1 MNASLFLRTV
11 IIASSLS
18 CCLAFF
24 SQLPNAFA
32 LDFGTLT
39 FPSRPI
45 GWVYALTGHDSWF
58 PFEIARHS
66 VVRPPANLGLLLSD
80 SAGFDLRC
88 LDGLSPDDL
97 QALWLPGINVG
108 DSGLSHI
115 GRLTGLQ
122 ELDLSHCGITDAGLV
137 HLTELKQLRTLRLS
151 GNKLTGAGLRAIAEL
166 PQLTELDLQ
175 DICCA
180 ESEKSKDV
188 GTVRFASERSLAL
201 QRACLQEL
209 PQLDSVRTLS

>member
-1 MNASLFLRTV
+1 
-11 IIASSLS
+11 
-18 CCLAFF
+18 
-24 SQLPNAFA
+24 
-32 LDFGTLT
+32 
-39 FPSRPI
+39 
-45 GWVYALTGHDSWF
+45 
-58 PFEIARHS
+58 IARDS

-88 LDGLSPDDL
+88 LAGLNSDDL

-137 HLTELKQLRTLRLS
+137 HLKQLKHLRTLRLS

-166 PQLTELDLQ
+166 PLLTELDLQ
-175 DICCA
+175 GICCA

-188 GTVRFASERSLAL
+188 GTVRFTSARSLAL
-201 QRACLQEL
+201 ERACLQEL
-209 PQLDSVRTLS
+209 PQLNSLRTLSVDGASVSDQRALTLNNLALLEDVSLYPFESGCDVFADALANLRH